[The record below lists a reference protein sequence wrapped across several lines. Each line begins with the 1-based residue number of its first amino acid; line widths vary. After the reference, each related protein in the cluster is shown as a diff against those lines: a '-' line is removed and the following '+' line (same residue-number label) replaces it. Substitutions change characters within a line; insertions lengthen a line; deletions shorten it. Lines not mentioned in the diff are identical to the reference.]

1 MRPHDDPNFIRQ
13 CIFTPYRKGM
23 GPRFVLNVYDTN
35 RTDWSGKSRLR
46 YELRQIDVNG
56 KSTTLFAGSDF
67 GCSPLHGIDS
77 DETIK
82 SLMGFLTLRP
92 GETARE
98 YFESYTKTQLDYCSQ
113 HAESLSMEVYSR
125 FGE

>member
-1 MRPHDDPNFIRQ
+1 MRPHNDPNFIRQ

-23 GPRFVLNVYDTN
+23 GPRFVLNLYDTN
-35 RTDWSGKSRLR
+35 STGWGGKSRLR

-56 KSTTLFAGSDF
+56 KYTTLFEGSDF
-67 GCSPLHGIDS
+67 RCSPLHGIDS
-77 DETIK
+77 DDTIK

-92 GETARE
+92 GDTDQE
-98 YFESYTKTQLDYCSQ
+98 YFDDYTPEQLKYCSQ
-113 HAESLSMEVYSR
+113 HAESLSFEVYSK